1 MQDEGDDQYYM
12 WPHLTKPDFHTHQV
26 VQVWIFI
33 TLSKIMQSV
42 SNSHLLFYED
52 MKKLYENSG
61 SVAWCDAKIQ
71 LIEVEELD
79 VCGSLVLSNPAT
91 YTASLLE
98 IEYIATLQSFCK
110 F

>member
-1 MQDEGDDQYYM
+1 M
-12 WPHLTKPDFHTHQV
+12 
-26 VQVWIFI
+26 
-33 TLSKIMQSV
+33 
-42 SNSHLLFYED
+42 
-52 MKKLYENSG
+52 
-61 SVAWCDAKIQ
+61 Q

-110 F
+110 FKQIASYALQLRMYVASTKLTLASQIQCHD